1 MARRYHDLPTLTSL
15 AAFEAAARH
24 LSFKDAASELN
35 VTPGAVSRQIKSLE
49 DEIGHPL
56 FQRIHRGVRLTA
68 PGETLFAELNTSFKR
83 IGQTVKQLRSRDDGT
98 SVTIAT
104 TVAFASLWLMPRL
117 GSFWRAHQ
125 DVTVNHVIS
134 DNMAEL
140 RAANADLHL
149 RYGDG
154 SWPGEDT
161 EKLFGDTI
169 FPVCGPKFARS
180 HRPGNLEQLIEL
192 PLLQMGGVD
201 ASWLDWTD
209 WLDRIGMNSRP
220 KRARSFTNYVIALQ
234 AAQDNQGVAL
244 GWEHL
249 VSPLLAKGRLVRMGD
264 WEVKAPGAFYI
275 TWPNVRPQDSSA
287 TALRDWLIMQAK
299 PVLS

>member
-24 LSFKDAASELN
+24 LSFKDAAAELN

-49 DEIGHPL
+49 GEIGHTL
-56 FQRIHRGVRLTA
+56 FQRIHRGVRLT
-68 PGETLFAELNTSFKR
+68 PQGETLFAELNASFKR
-83 IGQTVKQLRSRDDGT
+83 IGNTVKQLRARDDGT

-104 TVAFASLWLMPRL
+104 TVAFASMWLMPRL

-134 DNMAEL
+134 DNMGEL

-149 RYGDG
+149 RYGSGD
-154 SWPGEDT
+154 WPGE
-161 EKLFGDTI
+161 EAVQLFGDTI
-169 FPVCGPKFARS
+169 FPVCGPEFARA
-180 HRPGNLEQLIEL
+180 HQPQDVEELIDL

-201 ASWLDWTD
+201 VSWLDWTD
-209 WLDRIGMNSRP
+209 WLNRIGVATRP
-220 KRARSFTNYVIALQ
+220 RRARSFTNYVIALQ
-234 AAQDNQGVAL
+234 AAQDDQGVAL

-249 VSPLLAKGRLVRMGD
+249 VSPLLEQGRLVRVGT
-264 WEVKAPGAFYI
+264 WEVKAPGAFYV
-275 TWPNVRPQDSSA
+275 TWPDKRAPEPA
-287 TALRDWLIMQAK
+287 TTALRDWLITQAK
-299 PVLS
+299 LAFS